1 MMLSVFRVLIED
13 LVSTNALRI
22 RGGHYMFGDNPI
34 GHDLDSAIL
43 FLKEPKNQDI
53 VLSLKAKLQSGDSV
67 IGKKKTKIPTK
78 VKKVES
84 E

>member
-1 MMLSVFRVLIED
+1 
-13 LVSTNALRI
+13 
-22 RGGHYMFGDNPI
+22 MFGDNPI